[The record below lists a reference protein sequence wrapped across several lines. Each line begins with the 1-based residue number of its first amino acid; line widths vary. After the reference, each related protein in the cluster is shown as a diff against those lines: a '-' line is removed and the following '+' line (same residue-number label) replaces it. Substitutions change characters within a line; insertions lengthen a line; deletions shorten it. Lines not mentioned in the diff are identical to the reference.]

1 MVTTPL
7 NQDTHYSYQV
17 IMSNPN
23 TLAVNAAY
31 EQRNTSTTSDLAS
44 ILKVVHIGKDIQPIT
59 IVKMVSVNREIWEI
73 SACFQSLKNTVYSLV
88 ESHSPAEVNAFVSGE
103 LPIDTGAAFQA
114 AQTSAK
120 EIMDSMLSIQYFDL
134 VAFLTANHSTVGIG
148 DPENLIN
155 RPDNIYFIKFSC
167 TTYGASQDIRVTP
180 ADTLSF
186 QFCMYLPQHWFDV
199 AAKIVSIVS
208 APISTTGKLGASC
221 SLRACF
227 SSTALS
233 GRMIL

>member
-1 MVTTPL
+1 
-7 NQDTHYSYQV
+7 
-17 IMSNPN
+17 
-23 TLAVNAAY
+23 
-31 EQRNTSTTSDLAS
+31 
-44 ILKVVHIGKDIQPIT
+44 
-59 IVKMVSVNREIWEI
+59 MVSVNREIWEI

-114 AQTSAK
+114 TQTSAK
-120 EIMDSMLSIQYFDL
+120 EIMDSILSIQYFDL

-167 TTYGASQDIRVTP
+167 TTDGASQDIRVTP

-208 APISTTGKLGASC
+208 APISTTGKLRASR
-221 SLRACF
+221 SLGACF
-227 SSTALS
+227 VSTALVS
-233 GRMIL
+233 HTTRPSNPATSIAGATSFSSPAMKIFLSTGTDPSKTENRVLRAAHFSI